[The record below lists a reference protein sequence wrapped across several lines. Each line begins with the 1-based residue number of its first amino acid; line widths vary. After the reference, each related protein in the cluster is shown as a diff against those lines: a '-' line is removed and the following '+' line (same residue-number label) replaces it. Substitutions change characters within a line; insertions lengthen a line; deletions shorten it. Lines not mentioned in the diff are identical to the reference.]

1 MLGEGIFFM
10 SRVEQLEGE
19 VRTLTPDE
27 LKAFR
32 DWFLRFDSDAWDQQI
47 EADVRNGK
55 LTSLIERAI
64 REHDSGLST
73 PL

>member
-1 MLGEGIFFM
+1 MLGEGTFVM
-10 SRVEQLEGE
+10 SKVEQLEGE
-19 VRTLTPDE
+19 VRMLTPDE

-32 DWFLRFDSDAWDQQI
+32 DWFLRFDSDAWDRQI

-64 REHDSGLST
+64 RDHDAGLST

>member
-1 MLGEGIFFM
+1 MLREGIFFM
-10 SRVEQLEGE
+10 SKVEQLEGE
-19 VRTLTPDE
+19 VRMLTPDE

-32 DWFLRFDSDAWDQQI
+32 DWFLRFDSDAWDPQI

-55 LTSLIERAI
+55 LKSLIDRAS
-64 REHDSGLST
+64 RDHDSGLST

>member
-1 MLGEGIFFM
+1 M
-10 SRVEQLEGE
+10 SRVEQIEGE
-19 VRTLTPDE
+19 IQTLTPDE

-32 DWFLRFDSDAWDQQI
+32 NWFVEFDAEAWDKQI

-55 LTSLIERAI
+55 LKSLIDRAN
-64 REHDSGLST
+64 RDHESGLST